1 MTNGPHL
8 KFGMLS
14 LESILVH
21 CRMSDRSQKQR
32 PLRDTPAKKKKKKRK
47 KERKK
52 RKKKKKKKK
61 ERKKKKKKRVRL
73 ERKLVP

>member
-32 PLRDTPAKKKKKKRK
+32 PLRDTPAKKKKKKKEKK
-47 KERKK
+47 KE
-52 RKKKKKKKK
+52 KK
-61 ERKKKKKKRVRL
+61 ERKKKKKRVRM